1 MRAVRAGAAAAIQ
14 NPHPQKGRESM
25 GRYLAQRLLAAIP
38 VLLIVAV
45 VTFSLVHL
53 TPGDPASLM
62 AGDQALPEDIE
73 RIKDKLG
80 LNRPLYE
87 QMGIYFWG
95 ILRGD
100 FGESVFTKFPV
111 TTLIGQ
117 RLEPTISIAIFSQLV
132 AIIIAVPAGILAAW
146 KANTWI
152 DRALMVFAV
161 AGLAIPSFW
170 LGANLIWVFAVN
182 LGWFPALGYVSISE
196 GVLPWLRSI
205 TLPSIAI
212 GFISAALIAR
222 MTRASMLEVLR
233 EDYIR
238 TARAKGL
245 GDYKV
250 LIAHAFKNASIPV
263 VTIIGIGLA
272 GLVSGLVVTEAV
284 FAIPGVGR
292 LIVDAVLRRDYPVIQ
307 GVVLMVTFVYVLIN
321 LAVDIVYGYLDPRI
335 RY

>member
-1 MRAVRAGAAAAIQ
+1 M
-14 NPHPQKGRESM
+14 
-25 GRYLAQRLLAAIP
+25 AQRLLAAVP

-73 RIKDKLG
+73 RIKEKLG
-80 LNRPLYE
+80 LNRPLHE
-87 QMGIYFWG
+87 QMAIYFWD

-146 KANTWI
+146 KANTWV

-196 GVLPWLRSI
+196 GVIPWLRSI

-321 LAVDIVYGYLDPRI
+321 LAVDIIYGYLDPRI

>member
-1 MRAVRAGAAAAIQ
+1 
-14 NPHPQKGRESM
+14 M

-87 QMGIYFWG
+87 QMGIYFWD

-146 KANTWI
+146 KANTWV

-182 LGWFPALGYVSISE
+182 LGWFPALGYVPISE

>member
-1 MRAVRAGAAAAIQ
+1 
-14 NPHPQKGRESM
+14 M
-25 GRYLAQRLLAAIP
+25 GRYLLQRLLAAIP

-73 RIKDKLG
+73 RIKEKLG

-87 QMGIYFWG
+87 QLAIYFWD

-111 TTLIGQ
+111 TTLIAQ

-132 AIIIAVPAGILAAW
+132 AIIIAIPAGILAAW

-152 DRALMVFAV
+152 DRVVMILAV

-170 LGANLIWVFAVN
+170 LGANLIWLFAVR
-182 LGWFPALGYVSISE
+182 LDWFPALGYVSISE

-233 EDYIR
+233 EDYVR

-245 GDYKV
+245 GEYKI

-307 GVVLMVTFVYVLIN
+307 GVVLMVTFAYVLIN
-321 LAVDIVYGYLDPRI
+321 LAVDIIYGYLDPRI

>member
-1 MRAVRAGAAAAIQ
+1 M
-14 NPHPQKGRESM
+14 
-25 GRYLAQRLLAAIP
+25 
-38 VLLIVAV
+38 
-45 VTFSLVHL
+45 
-53 TPGDPASLM
+53 
-62 AGDQALPEDIE
+62 
-73 RIKDKLG
+73 
-80 LNRPLYE
+80 
-87 QMGIYFWG
+87 
-95 ILRGD
+95 
-100 FGESVFTKFPV
+100 
-111 TTLIGQ
+111 
-117 RLEPTISIAIFSQLV
+117 
-132 AIIIAVPAGILAAW
+132 
-146 KANTWI
+146 
-152 DRALMVFAV
+152 
-161 AGLAIPSFW
+161 
-170 LGANLIWVFAVN
+170 GANLIWVFAVN

-196 GVLPWLRSI
+196 GVIPWLRSI

-321 LAVDIVYGYLDPRI
+321 LAVDIIYGYLDPRI

>member
-1 MRAVRAGAAAAIQ
+1 
-14 NPHPQKGRESM
+14 M
-25 GRYLAQRLLAAIP
+25 GRYLLQRLLASIP

-73 RIKDKLG
+73 RIKEKLG

-87 QMGIYFWG
+87 QLAIYFWD

-111 TTLIGQ
+111 TTLIAQ

-132 AIIIAVPAGILAAW
+132 AIIIAIPAGILAAW

-152 DRALMVFAV
+152 DRVVMILAV

-170 LGANLIWVFAVN
+170 LGANLIWLFAVR
-182 LGWFPALGYVSISE
+182 LDWFPALGYVSISE

-233 EDYIR
+233 EDYVR

-245 GDYKV
+245 GEYKI

-307 GVVLMVTFVYVLIN
+307 GVVLMVTFAYVLIN
-321 LAVDIVYGYLDPRI
+321 LAVDIIYGYLDPRI

>member
-1 MRAVRAGAAAAIQ
+1 
-14 NPHPQKGRESM
+14 M
-25 GRYLAQRLLAAIP
+25 GRYLLQRLLAAIP

-87 QMGIYFWG
+87 QLAIYFWD

-111 TTLIGQ
+111 TTLIAQ

-132 AIIIAVPAGILAAW
+132 AIIIAIPAGILAAW

-152 DRALMVFAV
+152 DRVVMILAV

-170 LGANLIWVFAVN
+170 LGANLIWLFAVR
-182 LGWFPALGYVSISE
+182 LDWFPALGYVSISE

-233 EDYIR
+233 EDYVR

-245 GDYKV
+245 GEYKI

-307 GVVLMVTFVYVLIN
+307 GVVLMVTFAYVLIN
-321 LAVDIVYGYLDPRI
+321 LAVDIIYGYLDPRI

>member
-1 MRAVRAGAAAAIQ
+1 
-14 NPHPQKGRESM
+14 M
-25 GRYLAQRLLAAIP
+25 GRYLVQRLLAAIP

-73 RIKDKLG
+73 RIKTKLG
-80 LNRPLYE
+80 LNRPLHV
-87 QMGIYFWG
+87 QLGIYFWS

-100 FGESVFTKFPV
+100 FGESIFTKFPV
-111 TTLIGQ
+111 TTLISQ
-117 RLEPTISIAIFSQLV
+117 RLEPTISIAIFSQFV
-132 AIIIAVPAGILAAW
+132 AIIIAIPAGILAAW
-146 KANTWI
+146 KANTWV
-152 DRALMVFAV
+152 DRVVMILAV

-170 LGANLIWVFAVN
+170 LGANLIWAFAVK
-182 LGWFPALGYVSISE
+182 LQWFPAIGYVPISD
-196 GVLPWLRSI
+196 GIIPWLKSI
-205 TLPSIAI
+205 TLPSISI

-233 EDYIR
+233 EDYVR

-245 GDYKV
+245 GEQAV
-250 LIAHAFKNASIPV
+250 LISHAFKNASIPV
-263 VTIIGIGLA
+263 VTIIGIGIA

-307 GVVLMVTFVYVLIN
+307 GVVLMVTFAYVLIN
-321 LAVDIVYGYLDPRI
+321 LVVDMIYGYLDPRI

>member
-1 MRAVRAGAAAAIQ
+1 
-14 NPHPQKGRESM
+14 M
-25 GRYLAQRLLAAIP
+25 GRYLVQRLLAAIP

-73 RIKDKLG
+73 RIKEKLG

-87 QMGIYFWG
+87 QLGIYFWD

-111 TTLIGQ
+111 TTLIAQ

-132 AIIIAVPAGILAAW
+132 AIIIAIPAGILAAW

-152 DRALMVFAV
+152 DRALMIFAV

-170 LGANLIWVFAVN
+170 LGANLIWLFAVR
-182 LGWFPALGYVSISE
+182 LDWFPALGYVSIAD

-233 EDYIR
+233 EDYVR

-245 GDYKV
+245 GEYKI

-307 GVVLMVTFVYVLIN
+307 GVVLMVTFAYVLIN
-321 LAVDIVYGYLDPRI
+321 LAVDIIYGYLDPRI

>member
-1 MRAVRAGAAAAIQ
+1 
-14 NPHPQKGRESM
+14 M

-73 RIKDKLG
+73 RIKEKLG

-87 QMGIYFWG
+87 QMGIYFWD

-146 KANTWI
+146 KANTWV